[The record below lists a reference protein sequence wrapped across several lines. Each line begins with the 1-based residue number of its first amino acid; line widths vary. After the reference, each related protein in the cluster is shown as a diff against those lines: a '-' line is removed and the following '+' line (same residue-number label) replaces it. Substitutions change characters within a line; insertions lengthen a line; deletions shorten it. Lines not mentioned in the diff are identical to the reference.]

1 MQDLSA
7 AVMAK
12 VSKEAEA
19 LRQAANEEAAREL
32 EAAQSRLEKRGAD
45 EQARLLEEA
54 ETESHRI
61 MAKATMDARNLVAAA
76 KADVIQDII
85 ARARSELAARPASP
99 EALAALALDAMSVL
113 DGREGLLLG
122 VASRDLEVARAALEN
137 APELAARVARVVER
151 PIGGGVVVETADGGL
166 VVDNSYAARLEMLL
180 PRVLARFARALF

>member
-32 EAAQSRLEKRGAD
+32 EAAQSRLEKRGA
-45 EQARLLEEA
+45 EKQARLLEEA

-85 ARARSELAARPASP
+85 ARARSELAARPASQ

>member
-32 EAAQSRLEKRGAD
+32 EAAQSRLEKRGA
-45 EQARLLEEA
+45 EKQARLLEEA
-54 ETESHRI
+54 ETESNRI
-61 MAKATMDARNLVAAA
+61 LAKATMDARNLVAAA